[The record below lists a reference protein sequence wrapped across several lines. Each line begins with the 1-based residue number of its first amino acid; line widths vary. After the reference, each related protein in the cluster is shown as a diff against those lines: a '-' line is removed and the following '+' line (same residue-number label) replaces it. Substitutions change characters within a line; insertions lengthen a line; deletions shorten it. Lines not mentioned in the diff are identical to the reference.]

1 MAPSYGTARFLD
13 PAAPDQRRTSAPPS
27 DFEPALK
34 ATGSLAPTRRPS
46 IWRTFH
52 TYLWPKFRENSLTL
66 CRGERSGIAENM
78 SLTLTQS
85 VNRGG
90 AYFREMHVPAPK
102 TSRELFRLFLLYDKE
117 TGVSGL
123 AKRINFTDVKSS
135 QMYFSIL
142 QRLPESRNLVRWDD
156 GGYDPS
162 QHFCEM
168 LWSDEFQSRV
178 IRLLLSSF
186 PEKRRLIHIHI
197 PKSAGSHFFAKMAPT
212 YPCINQMIQ
221 VPSWTSKQELME
233 ILAGFASIVEF
244 YDFLMVHG
252 HFSLNYV
259 VQEIGVRFGDEI
271 FTVVRDPVMSAISM
285 ANYVVT
291 RLMADPSGSYPDTRE
306 WLDQLGLETIPAG
319 CPSGYVK
326 AVALAALHDDRVAHA
341 NPICHY
347 LGDGTS
353 ESAINNIVINNVE
366 ITDTCRYDRWLERR
380 WGIST
385 GSRINQSLPI
395 LNRDDVIPRLSERL
409 SYLCSEDMK
418 VFEAVKSLLDSRDA
432 PSIQGHDLA

>member
-1 MAPSYGTARFLD
+1 MVRSEFSPAGSDQSRTSTPPCDLK
-13 PAAPDQRRTSAPPS
+13 PAA
-27 DFEPALK
+27 K
-34 ATGSLAPTRRPS
+34 AAGSLAPTRRLS

-52 TYLWPKFRENSLTL
+52 TYLWLKFQGDSLTL
-66 CRGERSGIAENM
+66 SRGERSGIAENM
-78 SLTLTQS
+78 SAMLTQS

-102 TSRELFRLFLLYDKE
+102 TSRELFRLFLLYNKE
-117 TGVSGL
+117 AGVSGL

-135 QMYFSIL
+135 QMYLSIL
-142 QRLPESRNLVRWDD
+142 QRPPETRNLVRWDD
-156 GGYDPS
+156 EGYDPS
-162 QHFCEM
+162 QHFCET
-168 LWSDEFQSRV
+168 LWSDEFQIR
-178 IRLLLSSF
+178 ILRLLLSSF

-197 PKSAGSHFFAKMAPT
+197 PKSAGSHFFAKMAPI
-212 YPCINQMIQ
+212 YPCINHVIQ
-221 VPSWTSKQELME
+221 VPSLTSKQELME

-271 FTVVRDPVMSAISM
+271 FTVVRDPVSSAISM

-291 RLMADPSGSYPDTRE
+291 RLMADPSGSYADTRQ
-306 WLDQLGLETIPAG
+306 WLDLLGMETFPEG
-319 CPSGYVK
+319 CSSDNVK
-326 AVALAALHDDRVAHA
+326 AVALAALHDDRIAHL
-341 NPICHY
+341 NPICHH

-366 ITDTCRYDRWLERR
+366 ITDTCRYDRWLEGR
-380 WGIST
+380 WDIST

-395 LNRDDVIPRLSERL
+395 LNHDDVIPQLSERL
-409 SYLCSEDMK
+409 SYLCSEDIK
-418 VFEAVKSLLDSRDA
+418 VFEAVKSRLDARDA
-432 PSIQGHDLA
+432 PSIKGHNLA

>member
-1 MAPSYGTARFLD
+1 MAPGYGTARILD
-13 PAAPDQRRTSAPPS
+13 PAGSDQGRTSAPS
-27 DFEPALK
+27 CDFKPAVK
-34 ATGSLAPTRRPS
+34 AAGSLATTRRPS
-46 IWRTFH
+46 IWRTFLP
-52 TYLWPKFRENSLTL
+52 YLWPKFREDSLTL

-78 SLTLTQS
+78 SSTLTQS

-117 TGVSGL
+117 TGVPGL
-123 AKRINFTDVKSS
+123 AKRINFTDVKSA

-197 PKSAGSHFFAKMAPT
+197 PKSAGSHFFAKMAPV
-212 YPCINQMIQ
+212 YPCINQIIQ
-221 VPSWTSKQELME
+221 IPGWTSKQELME

-244 YDFLMVHG
+244 YDFLMVLG

-271 FTVVRDPVMSAISM
+271 FSVVRHPVTSAISM
-285 ANYVVT
+285 ANYVAS
-291 RLMADPSGSYPDTRE
+291 RLIADPSGRYPDTRE
-306 WLDQLGLETIPAG
+306 WLDQLGMETFPEG
-319 CPSGYVK
+319 CSSNYVK
-326 AVALAALHDDRVAHA
+326 AVALAALHDDRIAHV

-395 LNRDDVIPRLSERL
+395 LNHDDVIPRLSERL

-418 VFEAVKSLLDSRDA
+418 VFEAVKSLLDARDA
-432 PSIQGHDLA
+432 PSIKGHDLA

>member
-1 MAPSYGTARFLD
+1 MAPSYGTARILE
-13 PAAPDQRRTSAPPS
+13 PAGSDQNQTSAPPC
-27 DFEPALK
+27 DFKPVVK
-34 ATGSLAPTRRPS
+34 AIGSLAPTRRTS

-52 TYLWPKFRENSLTL
+52 TYLWPKFRGDSRTL

-78 SLTLTQS
+78 SAMLTQS

-102 TSRELFRLFLLYDKE
+102 TSRELFRLFLLYNKE

-123 AKRINFTDVKSS
+123 AKRINFTDVEAS

-142 QRLPESRNLVRWDD
+142 QRPPGSRSLVRCEDE
-156 GGYDPS
+156 GYDPS
-162 QHFCEM
+162 QHFCEA
-168 LWSDEFQSRV
+168 LWSDEFQ
-178 IRLLLSSF
+178 IRILRLILNSF

-197 PKSAGSHFFAKMAPT
+197 PKSAGSHFFAKMAPL

-221 VPSWTSKQELME
+221 VPSLTSKPELME

-271 FTVVRDPVMSAISM
+271 FTVVRDPVSSAISM

-291 RLMADPSGSYPDTRE
+291 RLMADPSGSYADTRQ
-306 WLDQLGLETIPAG
+306 WLDLLGMETFPEG
-319 CPSGYVK
+319 CSSDNVK
-326 AVALAALHDDRVAHA
+326 AVALAARHDDRIAHL
-341 NPICHY
+341 NPICHH

-366 ITDTCRYDRWLERR
+366 ITDTCRYDRWLEGR

-395 LNRDDVIPRLSERL
+395 LDHNDVTPRLSERL
-409 SYLCSEDMK
+409 SYLCSEDIK
-418 VFEAVKSLLDSRDA
+418 VFEAVKSRLDARDA
-432 PSIQGHDLA
+432 PSIKGHNLA

>member
-1 MAPSYGTARFLD
+1 M
-13 PAAPDQRRTSAPPS
+13 
-27 DFEPALK
+27 
-34 ATGSLAPTRRPS
+34 
-46 IWRTFH
+46 
-52 TYLWPKFRENSLTL
+52 
-66 CRGERSGIAENM
+66 AENM

-90 AYFREMHVPAPK
+90 AYFHEMHVPAPK
-102 TSRELFRLFLLYDKE
+102 TPRELFRLFLLYDNE

-142 QRLPESRNLVRWDD
+142 QRLPENRNLARWDD
-156 GGYDPS
+156 GAYDPS

-186 PEKRRLIHIHI
+186 PEKRRMIHIHI
-197 PKSAGSHFFAKMAPT
+197 PKSAGSHFFAKMAPI

-221 VPSWTSKQELME
+221 VSSWTSKQELME

-252 HFSLNYV
+252 HFSLDYV

-271 FTVVRDPVMSAISM
+271 FTVVRDPVISAISM
-285 ANYVVT
+285 ANYVAS
-291 RLMADPSGSYPDTRE
+291 RLIADPTGSYPDTRE
-306 WLDQLGLETIPAG
+306 WLDQLGMETFPKG
-319 CPSGYVK
+319 RSSNYVK
-326 AVALAALHDDRVAHA
+326 SIALATLHDDRIAHV

-366 ITDTCRYDRWLERR
+366 ITDTCRYDRWLESR
-380 WGIST
+380 WGISA
-385 GSRINQSLPI
+385 GSRINQSRPI

-418 VFEAVKSLLDSRDA
+418 VFEAVKKMLDAQDG
-432 PSIQGHDLA
+432 PSIKGHDLA